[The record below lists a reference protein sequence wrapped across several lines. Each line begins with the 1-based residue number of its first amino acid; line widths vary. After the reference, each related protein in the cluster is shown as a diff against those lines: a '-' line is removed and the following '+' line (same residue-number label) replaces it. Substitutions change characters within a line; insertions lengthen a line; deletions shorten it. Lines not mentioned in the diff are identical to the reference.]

1 MYLLCMIKARIRW
14 CTCRVENILTLGKL
28 LSLWFC
34 FLLHSI
40 LFLISQ
46 TSYRTYKIISSYEL
60 ARPIMGTIFLVINNW
75 ASEASPTLGC
85 SIEISR
91 DIYRYVCLSWSK
103 KRRRKYVG
111 LTRACSKSVLGGKI
125 RPVTPVLLGER
136 SEPHT
141 GCSIEISRDICM
153 SVCRYVGMSVVVQK
167 A

>member
-60 ARPIMGTIFLVINNW
+60 ARPVMGTIFLVIMCRG
-75 ASEASPTLGC
+75 P
-85 SIEISR
+85 
-91 DIYRYVCLSWSK
+91 
-103 KRRRKYVG
+103 
-111 LTRACSKSVLGGKI
+111 KSVGGITWAK
-125 RPVTPVLLGER
+125 RAHAQ
-136 SEPHT
+136 SQ
-141 GCSIEISRDICM
+141 
-153 SVCRYVGMSVVVQK
+153 Y
-167 A
+167 